1 MRFEKFIPSLGQ
13 WLNQGFCACPLNS
26 RICKCMDQ
34 NSGSQRLL
42 HINVI
47 QVVKGIKVIYRT
59 LYLSKYDDRIN
70 IKIHKDVKCHLYDKK

>member
-1 MRFEKFIPSLGQ
+1 
-13 WLNQGFCACPLNS
+13 
-26 RICKCMDQ
+26 MDQ